1 MNRHLQSLL
10 YLFTLGILVPAMT
23 YCQNKTPYGYLKIIS
38 HENPAFIYLDNI
50 AYEWE
55 NGKVFKLLVGRHTL
69 AARRDNGLQTE
80 QLDFLQNITINR
92 DDTLSVYL
100 RFEKAITIQT
110 KTPNSAS
117 VFINDSLY
125 GKTPYLFIPETG
137 NKYNV
142 RISKTGHWDT
152 TFTIVSSDTPLM
164 MGLRPKNH
172 EMKSL
177 NDNEFVNERWRKQ
190 GIHSYKKHLL
200 IAGLSL
206 IVTGYYTAANKKTAD
221 NAFEKAK
228 LARRSGNIALSKK
241 LTDKTR
247 RYDDRAR
254 IGFIGL
260 QISSAGFATLLLLS
274 R

>member
-1 MNRHLQSLL
+1 
-10 YLFTLGILVPAMT
+10 
-23 YCQNKTPYGYLKIIS
+23 
-38 HENPAFIYLDNI
+38 NPAFIYLDNI